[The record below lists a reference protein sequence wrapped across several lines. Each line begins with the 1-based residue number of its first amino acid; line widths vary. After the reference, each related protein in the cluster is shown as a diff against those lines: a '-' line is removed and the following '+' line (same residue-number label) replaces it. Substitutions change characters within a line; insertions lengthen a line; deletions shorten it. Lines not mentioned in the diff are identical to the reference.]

1 MNTFEKFRSEKSTA
15 IQMARY
21 YSDSQELTIVFSN
34 ANSYKY
40 EEVPYHVWRGLMD
53 AESKGRFIN
62 RYITAFYRFK
72 KLQSMTE
79 KDITKIAELTAK
91 IIIDHLES
99 KQDEWNQDFQVSM
112 DNIKQD
118 GFGNMRMMSEQE
130 IIHMQ
135 IDELQQE
142 LDKAV
147 EDENFTLA
155 SKINSKIINLKAK
168 L

>member
-1 MNTFEKFRSEKSTA
+1 
-15 IQMARY
+15 
-21 YSDSQELTIVFSN
+21 
-34 ANSYKY
+34 
-40 EEVPYHVWRGLMD
+40 
-53 AESKGRFIN
+53 
-62 RYITAFYRFK
+62 
-72 KLQSMTE
+72 MTE

-91 IIIDHLES
+91 IIIDHLEE

-112 DNIKQD
+112 ENIKQD

-155 SKINSKIINLKAK
+155 SKINSKIIDLKAK

>member
-1 MNTFEKFRSEKSTA
+1 
-15 IQMARY
+15 
-21 YSDSQELTIVFSN
+21 
-34 ANSYKY
+34 
-40 EEVPYHVWRGLMD
+40 
-53 AESKGRFIN
+53 
-62 RYITAFYRFK
+62 
-72 KLQSMTE
+72 MTE
-79 KDITKIAELTAK
+79 KDITKIAELAAK

-99 KQDEWNQDFQVSM
+99 KQDEWNQEFQVSM
-112 DNIKQD
+112 ENIIQD

-155 SKINSKIINLKAK
+155 SKINSKIIDLKAK

>member
-1 MNTFEKFRSEKSTA
+1 
-15 IQMARY
+15 
-21 YSDSQELTIVFSN
+21 
-34 ANSYKY
+34 
-40 EEVPYHVWRGLMD
+40 
-53 AESKGRFIN
+53 
-62 RYITAFYRFK
+62 
-72 KLQSMTE
+72 MTE

-91 IIIDHLES
+91 IIIDHLEA

-112 DNIKQD
+112 ENIKQD

-135 IDELQQE
+135 IDKLQQE

-155 SKINSKIINLKAK
+155 SKINNKIINLNKK
-168 L
+168 LK

>member
-1 MNTFEKFRSEKSTA
+1 
-15 IQMARY
+15 
-21 YSDSQELTIVFSN
+21 
-34 ANSYKY
+34 
-40 EEVPYHVWRGLMD
+40 
-53 AESKGRFIN
+53 
-62 RYITAFYRFK
+62 
-72 KLQSMTE
+72 MTE

-99 KQDEWNQDFQVSM
+99 KQDEWNQDFQISM
-112 DNIKQD
+112 ENIKQD

-155 SKINSKIINLKAK
+155 SKINSKIIDLKAK

>member
-1 MNTFEKFRSEKSTA
+1 
-15 IQMARY
+15 
-21 YSDSQELTIVFSN
+21 
-34 ANSYKY
+34 
-40 EEVPYHVWRGLMD
+40 
-53 AESKGRFIN
+53 
-62 RYITAFYRFK
+62 
-72 KLQSMTE
+72 MTE

-99 KQDEWNQDFQVSM
+99 KQEEWNQDFQVSM

-130 IIHMQ
+130 IIHMK

-155 SKINSKIINLKAK
+155 IKINNKIINLNKK
-168 L
+168 LK

>member
-1 MNTFEKFRSEKSTA
+1 
-15 IQMARY
+15 
-21 YSDSQELTIVFSN
+21 
-34 ANSYKY
+34 
-40 EEVPYHVWRGLMD
+40 
-53 AESKGRFIN
+53 
-62 RYITAFYRFK
+62 
-72 KLQSMTE
+72 MTE

-91 IIIDHLES
+91 IVIDHLEA

-112 DNIKQD
+112 ENIKQD

-130 IIHMQ
+130 VIQMQ

-147 EDENFTLA
+147 EDQNFTLA
-155 SKINSKIINLKAK
+155 SKINSKIIDLKTK

>member
-1 MNTFEKFRSEKSTA
+1 
-15 IQMARY
+15 
-21 YSDSQELTIVFSN
+21 
-34 ANSYKY
+34 
-40 EEVPYHVWRGLMD
+40 
-53 AESKGRFIN
+53 
-62 RYITAFYRFK
+62 
-72 KLQSMTE
+72 MTE
-79 KDITKIAELTAK
+79 KDITKIAELAAK
-91 IIIDHLES
+91 IIIDHLEA

-112 DNIKQD
+112 ENIKQD

-155 SKINSKIINLKAK
+155 SKINSKIIDLKAK

>member
-1 MNTFEKFRSEKSTA
+1 
-15 IQMARY
+15 
-21 YSDSQELTIVFSN
+21 
-34 ANSYKY
+34 
-40 EEVPYHVWRGLMD
+40 
-53 AESKGRFIN
+53 
-62 RYITAFYRFK
+62 
-72 KLQSMTE
+72 MTE

-91 IIIDHLES
+91 IIIDHLEE

-112 DNIKQD
+112 ENIKQD

-155 SKINSKIINLKAK
+155 SKINNKIINLNKK
-168 L
+168 LK